1 MREQPYHVGT
11 QKQAGQKP
19 PSTAS
24 KGHLK
29 ISLAANIFEEV
40 KGNGEYTSLAEF
52 YDDYVQA

>member
-1 MREQPYHVGT
+1 MERNMREQPYHVGT

-29 ISLAANIFEEV
+29 ISLAANIFEEWKAMV
-40 KGNGEYTSLAEF
+40 STLA
-52 YDDYVQA
+52 